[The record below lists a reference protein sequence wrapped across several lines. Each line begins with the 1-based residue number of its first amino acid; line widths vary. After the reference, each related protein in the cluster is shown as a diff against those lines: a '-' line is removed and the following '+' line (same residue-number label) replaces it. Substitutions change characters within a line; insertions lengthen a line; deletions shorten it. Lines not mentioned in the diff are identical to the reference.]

1 MKTVKLYEI
10 DSYLKECECVVQAVT
25 DYNEKPALVLQE
37 TIFYPL
43 GGGQLPDTGTLD
55 GVRVIDVVEEDG
67 VIYHILEKAHSF
79 ASGRKVL
86 AQIDWDRRFDFM
98 QQHTGEHILSGV
110 VENRLGYKN
119 VGFEINEEFM
129 RVDYDGVFSAE
140 QLEEL
145 EDEAN
150 RLVIDNRSVEVFV
163 PEKDV
168 IEQLEYRSKRKLEGE
183 VRIVDVQGV
192 DVCACCGTHVNS
204 TAQVGIIKIIDDMHH
219 RGGTRLNVLC
229 GERALRDYR
238 VLNNQS
244 RELSAGLSAP
254 SRELTEAF
262 AHQQLLRQEEVRRMV
277 SLEREILNL
286 RLDDLSSTEE
296 WIHFEEY
303 LQGRDLAKL
312 SAILAKEKEIFLLL
326 SGDDESGYSYILTT
340 QTKDARE
347 IAAAMNQSLDGR
359 GGGKPEVVRGG
370 FKATRDEIER
380 WIDENANFFS

>member
-25 DYNEKPALVLQE
+25 DYNEKPALILQE

-43 GGGQLPDTGTLD
+43 GGGQLSDTGTLD

-119 VGFEINEEFM
+119 VGFEINEELM
-129 RVDYDGVFSAE
+129 RVDYDGVFTAE

-150 RLVIDNRSVEVFV
+150 RLVIANRSVKAFV

-168 IEQLEYRSKRKLEGE
+168 IEQLEYRSKKKLEGE

-192 DVCACCGTHVNS
+192 DVCACCGTHVSS
-204 TAQVGIIKIIDDMHH
+204 TAQVGIIKIIEDMHH
-219 RGGTRLNVLC
+219 RGGTRLSVLC

-238 VLNNQS
+238 ALNNQS

-254 SRELTEAF
+254 SRELTKAF

-286 RLDDLSSTEE
+286 RLDDLFSTEE
-296 WIHFEEY
+296 WIHFEEH

-370 FKATRDEIER
+370 LKATRDEIER
-380 WIDENANFFS
+380 WVDDNANFFS

>member
-1 MKTVKLYEI
+1 M
-10 DSYLKECECVVQAVT
+10 
-25 DYNEKPALVLQE
+25 
-37 TIFYPL
+37 
-43 GGGQLPDTGTLD
+43 
-55 GVRVIDVVEEDG
+55 
-67 VIYHILEKAHSF
+67 
-79 ASGRKVL
+79 
-86 AQIDWDRRFDFM
+86 
-98 QQHTGEHILSGV
+98 
-110 VENRLGYKN
+110 
-119 VGFEINEEFM
+119 
-129 RVDYDGVFSAE
+129 
-140 QLEEL
+140 
-145 EDEAN
+145 
-150 RLVIDNRSVEVFV
+150 IDNRSVSICA
-163 PEKDV
+163 EKDV
-168 IEQLEYRSKRKLEGE
+168 IEQLEYRGRKLEGE

-303 LQGRDLAKL
+303 LR
-312 SAILAKEKEIFLLL
+312 EEIW
-326 SGDDESGYSYILTT
+326 
-340 QTKDARE
+340 Q
-347 IAAAMNQSLDGR
+347 N
-359 GGGKPEVVRGG
+359 
-370 FKATRDEIER
+370 
-380 WIDENANFFS
+380 